1 VEQRSIIVP
10 VAEQALQRVWISVH
24 ILVVG
29 GGLFCFVDGLV
40 EERRNRWGF
49 YGRGIK
55 KNLNVLEIGR

>member
-1 VEQRSIIVP
+1 
-10 VAEQALQRVWISVH
+10 
-24 ILVVG
+24 
-29 GGLFCFVDGLV
+29 V